1 MIAFPTAAQRSDS
14 DNAYVFE
21 EGEVYGFNVI
31 VTDGD
36 RAVRAAPDFPS
47 REPGRELTGTT
58 APSLQFKT
66 ADTSR
71 TTIFSKT
78 QSTYQLKMKT
88 SRATFSEISQKAGSF
103 PFTLRLM
110 EDETRA
116 RMGVRECVQ
125 HNLVRGYDLL
135 YVSLILSVCSP
146 LPV

>member
-1 MIAFPTAAQRSDS
+1 MRTGHEHLRLTAVPRS
-14 DNAYVFE
+14 
-21 EGEVYGFNVI
+21 
-31 VTDGD
+31 
-36 RAVRAAPDFPS
+36 
-47 REPGRELTGTT
+47 
-58 APSLQFKT
+58 QFKT

-135 YVSLILSVCSP
+135 
-146 LPV
+146 